1 MNLGAIRLFCLILDL
16 VRLCEAWCELDG
28 WIYWCGCRRN
38 WFRRVYEMAKVLLYA
53 SQLGSTGYL
62 LV

>member
-1 MNLGAIRLFCLILDL
+1 
-16 VRLCEAWCELDG
+16 
-28 WIYWCGCRRN
+28 
-38 WFRRVYEMAKVLLYA
+38 MAKVLLYA